1 MVLMSS
7 LQVEFTLC
15 LCEREAPHVCPA
27 LPCEL
32 LQFCLDGLVSQA
44 QSGEGRPQLLR
55 RPCNK
60 QALVD

>member
-1 MVLMSS
+1 MDLMSS
-7 LQVEFTLC
+7 LLAEITLC
-15 LCEREAPHVCPA
+15 LCECPA

-32 LQFCLDGLVSQA
+32 LQFRLDGLVSQA

-55 RPCNK
+55 SPCKK